1 MTTNSISSAASN
13 YFQKRA
19 TFSLAQKIL
28 MACLMAA
35 LTGIAAQ
42 IRIPLP
48 FTPVPVTGQTFAVLL
63 SAILLGKNWGGISQF
78 IYVGLGA
85 AGLPWFSGFLSGP
98 AILLGPTGGYLI
110 GFILAGFFLGHM
122 LESFKLR
129 SYWQLVLAM
138 LVTNQIFIFG
148 IGLAQL
154 SVYLHLIK
162 GQSPAFTELLALG
175 YFPFVIGDLIKVS
188 LAAGV
193 AKMLLPSK

>member
-1 MTTNSISSAASN
+1 
-13 YFQKRA
+13 
-19 TFSLAQKIL
+19 
-28 MACLMAA
+28 MACLMAT

-63 SAILLGKNWGGISQF
+63 AAILLGKNWGGISQI

-85 AGLPWFSGFLSGP
+85 AGLPWFSEFLAGP

-122 LESFKLR
+122 LETFKIR
-129 SYWQLVLAM
+129 SYFQIFISM
-138 LVTNQIFIFG
+138 IITNQIFIFG
-148 IGLAQL
+148 VGLTQL
-154 SVYLHLIK
+154 YVYLHFIK
-162 GQSPAFTELLALG
+162 GQSPAPLELLSLG
-175 YFPFVIGDLIKVS
+175 YFPFLIGDVIKVS

-193 AKMLLPSK
+193 AKTLLAKK